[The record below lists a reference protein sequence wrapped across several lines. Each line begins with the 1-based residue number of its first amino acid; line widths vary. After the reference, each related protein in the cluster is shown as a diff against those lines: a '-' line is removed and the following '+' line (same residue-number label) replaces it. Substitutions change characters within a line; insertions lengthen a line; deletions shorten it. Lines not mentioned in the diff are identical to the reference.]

1 MDVLFATNFSN
12 EQASAYSE
20 RVEILP
26 KANIVRSQVTPTG
39 YDLAVNAATG
49 TTYLNLPN
57 VSPQSGKAL
66 TYGCTLEVTGLS
78 GDLNVFGHTDLAVG
92 TYNLC
97 SVIKGGN
104 TYLYKEGRY
113 VGKLT
118 GEFNRFELTSGTLSA
133 ILNNV
138 YVVANTSEV
147 QSLSFDFVKLTLSEI
162 SNQGWFYNGS
172 SLLESID
179 KDGTLQAEPNI
190 NTNSYKENLIL
201 NAGNSEDIVL
211 VESAGYIEQGA
222 EDKYAI
228 YVESTGASTTLRKFR
243 DTPGAV
249 SSVTI
254 KGGQF
259 SLYRGD
265 APMIAKVKSTG
276 SEEVALL
283 LQRTAQVD
291 WGDGSPIATVPAGV
305 VVRHTYP
312 KGEYTL
318 ALYGEN
324 VESIRISGSAFLG
337 LTAWGNPGAEHY
349 AFYVP
354 GVSNTKEIEEL
365 PPTLPKHIT
374 SLQEMFRDREY
385 ATDKKWDTSHVTDF
399 RGMLQGT
406 LDGGTFDNLSFASA
420 VNADDFLN
428 SSLMNPSIGHLK
440 PENLVTANRMFKD
453 AINFSTSLS
462 GWYSLGNLEQADE
475 FLYGAN
481 AYDSSLEYWCVS
493 KLTSM
498 PTNFANSDATWA
510 LPNWGT
516 CSVPVFCNSD
526 SVCYVDWD
534 MAGTPLNAET
544 FISYG
549 EFSELVD
556 MQSTGTLNTQ
566 AGADEWLN
574 MIIDGQEVVFS
585 KVPVRYALSYQQIYE
600 KGLVFGMPGNGPYTI
615 GTATNQE
622 VKVVIDG
629 TEYLVRLFSGID
641 DMRGTWYG
649 AATGTDLVGTQRS
662 EWSRLLL
669 PLINE
674 PSAYVDAKLAD
685 FSQVD
690 LGIGTGISNGRRSW
704 VMERSGTSTTRLYRG
719 DTSAPYLGSGANTT
733 ASGVLGWRVMLVKLR
748 SVFPPEDLFYTTDY
762 VKAPIIID
770 SYYKD

>member
-39 YDLAVNAATG
+39 YDIAVNAVTG

-57 VSPQSGKAL
+57 ISPQSGKAL
-66 TYGCTLEVTGLS
+66 TYGCTLEITGLS
-78 GDLNVFGHTDLAVG
+78 GDLNVFGHIDLEVG

-147 QSLSFDFVKLTLSEI
+147 QSLSFDFVKLALSEI

-172 SLLESID
+172 SLLESIN
-179 KDGTLQAEPNI
+179 KDETLLTDPSI
-190 NTNSYKENLIL
+190 NTNSYEENLIL
-201 NAGNSEDIVL
+201 NAGNREDIVL

-228 YVESTGASTTLRKFR
+228 YVESTGASTTLRRFR

-265 APMIAKVKSTG
+265 APMLAKVKSTG

-291 WGDGSPIATVPAGV
+291 WGDGSPLATVPAGV
-305 VVRHTYP
+305 VFRHTYP

-337 LTAWGNPGAEHY
+337 LTAWGNPGANHY
-349 AFYVP
+349 AFYISS
-354 GVSNTKEIEEL
+354 VSDTKEIGEL
-365 PPTLPKHIT
+365 PATLPKHIT
-374 SLQEMFRDREY
+374 SLREMFRDREY

-406 LDGGTFDNLSFASA
+406 LDGGTFDSLSFASA
-420 VNADDFLN
+420 VNADDFMN
-428 SSLMNPSIGHLK
+428 GSLMNPEIGHLAPTK
-440 PENLVTANRMFKD
+440 IATANRMFKN
-453 AINFSTSLS
+453 AVNFNRPMWYWDTSL
-462 GWYSLGNLEQADE
+462 LEQAEE
-475 FLYGAN
+475 FLLGA
-481 AYDSSLEYWCVS
+481 DSFNNDLDIWCVS
-493 KLTSM
+493 KLLSE
-498 PTNFANSDATWA
+498 PVGFANPGVTWKKP
-510 LPNWGT
+510 LWGT
-516 CSVPVFCNSD
+516 CLPLLEGLSASHIEVVERTGNRLSITERRATSVIE
-526 SVCYVDWD
+526 
-534 MAGTPLNAET
+534 GTPGTLGSYLSVDAPGFDLLNVLNEDFEIELGIVNGST
-544 FISYG
+544 FAT
-549 EFSELVD
+549 
-556 MQSTGTLNTQ
+556 TGTNNYVLLDTDVVNSQKLYLGYRNNNTLVFQ
-566 AGADEWLN
+566 YGNTAHTKVVVPYANTRHHFLISRQGSSISVLMNGDEVFNITHTVNEYTKPKLYIGSSLTAG
-574 MIIDGQEVVFS
+574 
-585 KVPVRYALSYQQIYE
+585 VPYE
-600 KGLVFGMPGNGPYTI
+600 YMLYRIGLV
-615 GTATNQE
+615 A
-622 VKVVIDG
+622 
-629 TEYLVRLFSGID
+629 
-641 DMRGTWYG
+641 
-649 AATGTDLVGTQRS
+649 
-662 EWSRLLL
+662 
-669 PLINE
+669 PL
-674 PSAYVDAKLAD
+674 
-685 FSQVD
+685 
-690 LGIGTGISNGRRSW
+690 R
-704 VMERSGTSTTRLYRG
+704 
-719 DTSAPYLGSGANTT
+719 APEN
-733 ASGVLGWRVMLVKLR
+733 
-748 SVFPPEDLFYTTDY
+748 LFYTTDY